1 MFTKIAG
8 SKWKNIVLYITA
20 FAFVATSVVAV
31 IIYKLSGEINGAAEV
46 NGREIPI
53 YEFNYTYEMIGRNLQ
68 NQNIDITPF
77 KKEIA
82 KQAIETLIENELI
95 YQEAEKEGIV
105 ATKEQVKEEL
115 LNIPAF
121 QVNGKFDKNT
131 YIQII
136 NSLGLTP
143 EGFEAILQKQ
153 ITVNNLRSILLST
166 LYVSNEEVET
176 FTKKQL
182 TKISGEVTLIKP
194 KEPVI
199 TDQMIK
205 DYYEKH
211 KSDYTVREGK
221 KVEVYKIDIN
231 KLGQEKAES
240 IAKDLFMK
248 AKNGNLSN
256 IPAEAEK
263 VFDGEVYEDKKPENM
278 PQDVLDLSKDKKV
291 SFSKTND
298 AYYIG
303 IYKGD
308 VSQSKPFE
316 EIKSEITEK
325 LKRQE
330 YQKAVEQLHKTTDI
344 TALLSNNPVEKNQI
358 SDTTIQEFVVKYGI
372 KPDSLN
378 NITRLKVGESSK
390 PINTENGV
398 LIFKLSQITEPD
410 KDKMEEM
417 KKTIEPMIKAQKFN
431 DIYKMYLDNLKKKAK
446 IKINKRLLE
455 GE

>member
-1 MFTKIAG
+1 LFTKIAG

-20 FAFVATSVVAV
+20 FAFVATSIVAV

-46 NGREIPI
+46 NGREIPM

-82 KQAIETLIENELI
+82 KQAIETLIENELL

-143 EGFEAILQKQ
+143 EGFESILQKQ

-166 LYVSNEEVET
+166 LYVSDEEVET

-182 TKISGEVTLIKP
+182 TRISGEVTLIKP
-194 KEPVI
+194 KEPTI

-211 KSDYTVREGK
+211 KSDYTVKEGK
-221 KVEVYKIDIN
+221 KVEIYKIDIN
-231 KLGQEKAES
+231 KLGQEKAEI
-240 IAKDLFMK
+240 IAKDLFTK
-248 AKNGNLSN
+248 AKTGNITN
-256 IPAEAEK
+256 IPQEVEK
-263 VFDGEVYEDKKPENM
+263 VFDGEIYEDKKPENV
-278 PQDVLDLSKDKKV
+278 PQDVLSLSKDKKV

-298 AYYIG
+298 GYYIG

-316 EIKSEITEK
+316 EIKTEITEK

-330 YQKAVEQLHKTTDI
+330 YQKVVDQLHKTTDI

-358 SDTTIQEFVVKYGI
+358 SDMTIQEFVVKYGV
-372 KPDSLN
+372 KADSLSS
-378 NITRLKVGESSK
+378 ITRLKVGETSK
-390 PINTENGV
+390 PINTEEGV
-398 LIFKLSQITEPD
+398 LIFKLSQLTEPD

-417 KKTIEPMIKAQKFN
+417 KKTIVPMIKAQKFN
-431 DIYKMYLDNLKKKAK
+431 DIYKMYVDNLKKKAK

-455 GE
+455 SE